1 MGATSPAARTV
12 GRRRVRDL
20 PIGTLRY
27 QVCGPFFGS
36 LSTALLGKTQIV
48 DAKIRL
54 KLRALM
60 TRRLGFLDAGLPT
73 RYDESMTRTI
83 RRYGNR
89 KLYDVTESRY
99 VTLAFLGERLR
110 AGDDLAVVAHPA
122 GTDITNET
130 LANIVLAE
138 IHGSRAYDRARLL
151 ELIKASTQVVAPP
164 APPAAPSAPT
174 VP

>member
-1 MGATSPAARTV
+1 
-12 GRRRVRDL
+12 
-20 PIGTLRY
+20 
-27 QVCGPFFGS
+27 
-36 LSTALLGKTQIV
+36 
-48 DAKIRL
+48 
-54 KLRALM
+54 M
-60 TRRLGFLDAGLPT
+60 TRRLGFLDADLPT
-73 RYDESMTRTI
+73 RYDEGMTRTI

-138 IHGSRAYDRARLL
+138 IHGSRLYDRGRLL

-164 APPAAPSAPT
+164 VTAPAARATDNTIGVGSAVNARNWARDRASGSVLSLGPSGAAHAQ
-174 VP
+174 

>member
-1 MGATSPAARTV
+1 
-12 GRRRVRDL
+12 
-20 PIGTLRY
+20 
-27 QVCGPFFGS
+27 
-36 LSTALLGKTQIV
+36 
-48 DAKIRL
+48 
-54 KLRALM
+54 M
-60 TRRLGFLDAGLPT
+60 TRRLGFLDACLPT
-73 RYDESMTRTI
+73 RYDEGMTRTI

-151 ELIKASTQVVAPP
+151 ELIKASIQVVAPP
-164 APPAAPSAPT
+164 APPAAPV
-174 VP
+174 VPPAVLP

>member
-1 MGATSPAARTV
+1 
-12 GRRRVRDL
+12 
-20 PIGTLRY
+20 
-27 QVCGPFFGS
+27 
-36 LSTALLGKTQIV
+36 
-48 DAKIRL
+48 
-54 KLRALM
+54 
-60 TRRLGFLDAGLPT
+60 
-73 RYDESMTRTI
+73 MTRTI

-164 APPAAPSAPT
+164 APPAAPMPPT
-174 VP
+174 GP

>member
-1 MGATSPAARTV
+1 
-12 GRRRVRDL
+12 
-20 PIGTLRY
+20 
-27 QVCGPFFGS
+27 
-36 LSTALLGKTQIV
+36 
-48 DAKIRL
+48 
-54 KLRALM
+54 M
-60 TRRLGFLDAGLPT
+60 TRRLGFLDACLPT
-73 RYDESMTRTI
+73 RYDEGMTRTI

-151 ELIKASTQVVAPP
+151 DLIKASTQVATPP
-164 APPAAPSAPT
+164 APPAAPMPPT
-174 VP
+174 GP

>member
-1 MGATSPAARTV
+1 MRLFEPGFDHGFLLV
-12 GRRRVRDL
+12 QRVWGL
-20 PIGTLRY
+20 TL
-27 QVCGPFFGS
+27 QC
-36 LSTALLGKTQIV
+36 V
-48 DAKIRL
+48 DAEIHL
-54 KLRALM
+54 KLRAVM
-60 TRRLGFLDAGLPT
+60 TRRLGFLDADLPT
-73 RYDESMTRTI
+73 RYDEGMTRTI

-138 IHGSRAYDRARLL
+138 IHGSRLYDRGRLL
-151 ELIKASTQVVAPP
+151 ELIKASTQVVAAPP
-164 APPAAPSAPT
+164 APTPATP
-174 VP
+174 